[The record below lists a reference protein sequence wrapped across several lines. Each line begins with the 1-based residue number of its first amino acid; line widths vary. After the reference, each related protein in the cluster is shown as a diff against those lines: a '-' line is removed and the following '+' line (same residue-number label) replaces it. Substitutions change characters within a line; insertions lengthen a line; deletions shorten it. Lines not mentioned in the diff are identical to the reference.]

1 LGDDFVSF
9 EKPKIV
15 CFACNWTFSEQE
27 LAVSRIRKVANVNVV
42 RVLCIGRID
51 PVTVLDTF
59 IKGVDGVLLIGC
71 APPDCHFVEGNI
83 YAELTVNVLKKLL
96 ALADLGPERLEI
108 LWVSPLEEVRFTKII
123 EQIAGQLEK
132 LGPSPLA
139 GQKCDES
146 ILENVS
152 AAKNAVADFRLRAL
166 IGREKELT
174 QTANVYGERVSRE
187 EFDALL
193 DKVVKAE
200 FIRHKVLLLTMKKPF
215 SVKELAKALNMKPAV
230 VLRHI
235 LNMRGNGMIA
245 LASVEGTTPLY
256 KALEVQ

>member
-1 LGDDFVSF
+1 LGDDYVSF

-27 LAVSRIRKVANVNVV
+27 LAVSRIRKAANVNVV

-59 IKGVDGVLLIGC
+59 IKGVDGVLLVGC
-71 APPDCHFVEGNI
+71 APPDCHFIEGNI
-83 YAELTVNVLKKLL
+83 YAELTVTVLKKLL
-96 ALADLGPERLEI
+96 ALADLGPERLE
-108 LWVSPLEEVRFTKII
+108 LRWVSPLEDIRFIKII
-123 EQIAGQLEK
+123 EQFARQLEK

-139 GQKCDES
+139 EQEHHEG

-166 IGREKELT
+166 IGKEKELT

-193 DKVVKAE
+193 NEAVKAE
-200 FIRHKVLLLTMKKPF
+200 FIRHKVLLLTMKKPI
-215 SVKELAKALNMKPAV
+215 SVKELAKALNMKPNV

-235 LNMRGNGMIA
+235 LNMRRNGVIA
-245 LASVEGTTPLY
+245 LASVKGTTPLY

>member
-1 LGDDFVSF
+1 LEDDFVRF

-51 PVTVLDTF
+51 PVIVLETF
-59 IKGVDGVLLIGC
+59 IKGVDGVLLVGC

-83 YAELTVNVLKKLL
+83 YAELTVNVLKKMLV
-96 ALADLGPERLEI
+96 LADLEPERLE
-108 LWVSPLEEVRFTKII
+108 LRWVSPIEEVRFTNVLNDF
-123 EQIAGQLEK
+123 AGQLEK
-132 LGPSPLA
+132 LGVSPLA
-139 GQKCDES
+139 REKHDVN
-146 ILENVS
+146 ILENVL
-152 AAKNAVADFRLRAL
+152 AAKNAVLDSRLRAL
-166 IGREKELT
+166 IAKEKELT
-174 QTANVYGERVSRE
+174 QSANAYGERVSRE

-193 DKVVKAE
+193 DEAVKAE
-200 FIRHKVLLLTMKKPF
+200 FIRHKILLLTKKKPF

-235 LNMRGNGMIA
+235 LNMRRKGTVA

-256 KALEVQ
+256 KTLEVQ

>member
-1 LGDDFVSF
+1 LGDDYVSF

-27 LAVSRIRKVANVNVV
+27 LAVSRIRKAANVNVV

-59 IKGVDGVLLIGC
+59 IKGVDGVLLVGC

-83 YAELTVNVLKKLL
+83 YAELTVNLLKKLL
-96 ALADLGPERLEI
+96 ALADLEPERLKI
-108 LWVSPLEEVRFTKII
+108 RWVSLLEEVTFTKII
-123 EQIAGQLEK
+123 EQFARQLEK

-139 GQKCDES
+139 EQENHED

-166 IGREKELT
+166 IGKEKELT
-174 QTANVYGERVSRE
+174 QTTNVYGERVSQE

-193 DKVVKAE
+193 DEAVKAE
-200 FIRHKVLLLTMKKPF
+200 FIRHKVLLLTMKKPI
-215 SVKELAKALNMKPAV
+215 SVKELAKALNMKPNV

-235 LNMRGNGMIA
+235 LNMRRNGMIA
-245 LASVEGTTPLY
+245 LASVKGTTPLY